1 LSCKCKRLTK
11 QSNTSHSG
19 HVIGRVVAD
28 ALVHTYMS
36 GGAMLWLVMTGSDS
50 CVSTERSNNNPGRD
64 PSLVLWVITSKCGIY
79 EAQVVYFSVQSCMS
93 QGGSVGSHCWQP
105 CIFTP
110 WIKIRC
116 CGKKQNKKAEFRTQN
131 HDCDE
136 DPECSAKCQSTG
148 ISNSQSR
155 RRWLHSSTPQ
165 TSPLELKTDQWG
177 RAQTPIIS
185 AWCYLLLFLLTC

>member
-1 LSCKCKRLTK
+1 MSCKCKRLTK

-19 HVIGRVVAD
+19 HVIGRVVAIGSH
-28 ALVHTYMS
+28 VHV
-36 GGAMLWLVMTGSDS
+36 WWCDVVTGDDRKWFV

-116 CGKKQNKKAEFRTQN
+116 CGKKNKKAEFRTQN